1 MIAKINLDGKE
12 HMAIVLD
19 ETFTFEYIS
28 KFRKSL
34 NSYMQT
40 MEAHLDSK
48 GCDYTL
54 HEDNYYLHVLMGEMD
69 FTEEQLFDMLNS
81 YYEGKY
87 HGKNAEKKL
96 CEIYI

>member
-12 HMAIVLD
+12 HMAIVFD

-28 KFRKSL
+28 KFRKAI

-40 MEAHLDSK
+40 TEAHLDSK
-48 GCDYTL
+48 DCDYTL
-54 HEDNYYLHVLMGEMD
+54 HEDNYYLHVLMQEMD
-69 FTEEQLFDMLNS
+69 FTEDQIFAMLNS
-81 YYEGKY
+81 YYDGK
-87 HGKNAEKKL
+87 HNSENTEKKL

>member
-12 HMAIVLD
+12 RMAIVFD
-19 ETFTFEYIS
+19 ETFTFEYIP
-28 KFRKSL
+28 KFRQAI

-40 MEAHLDSK
+40 TEAHLDSK
-48 GCDYTL
+48 GGDYTL
-54 HEDNYYLHVLMGEMD
+54 HEDNYCLHVLMQEMD
-69 FTEEQLFDMLNS
+69 FTEEQFFDMLNL

-87 HGKNAEKKL
+87 NNRTEEKKL

>member
-19 ETFTFEYIS
+19 ETFTFEYIA
-28 KFRKSL
+28 KFRQAI

-40 MEAHLDSK
+40 TEAHLDSK
-48 GCDYTL
+48 GCDYIR
-54 HEDNYYLHVLMGEMD
+54 HEDNYYLHVLMQEMD
-69 FTEEQLFDMLNS
+69 FTENQIFAMLNS
-81 YYEGKY
+81 YYDGKY
-87 HGKNAEKKL
+87 SKNAEKKP

>member
-40 MEAHLDSK
+40 MEAHLDSE
-48 GCDYTL
+48 GCDCTL

-69 FTEEQLFDMLNS
+69 FTEDQLFDMLNS

-87 HGKNAEKKL
+87 HSKNTEKKL

>member
-12 HMAIVLD
+12 HMAIVFD

-28 KFRKSL
+28 KFRKAI

-40 MEAHLDSK
+40 TEGHFDSK
-48 GCDYTL
+48 GCDYTH
-54 HEDNYYLHVLMGEMD
+54 HEDNYYLHVLMEEMD
-69 FTEEQLFDMLNS
+69 FTESQIFDMLNL
-81 YYEGKY
+81 YYQDKY
-87 HGKNAEKKL
+87 NKNKAEKKL

>member
-12 HMAIVLD
+12 RMAIVFD

-28 KFRKSL
+28 KFRQAI

-40 MEAHLDSK
+40 TEAHLDSK

-54 HEDNYYLHVLMGEMD
+54 HEDNYYLHVLMNEMD
-69 FTEEQLFDMLNS
+69 FTENQIFSKLNL
-81 YYEGKY
+81 YYNGK
-87 HGKNAEKKL
+87 HDNGKPEKKL

>member
-19 ETFTFEYIS
+19 ETFTFEYIT
-28 KFRKSL
+28 KFRKAI

-40 MEAHLDSK
+40 TEAHLDSN
-48 GCDYTL
+48 GCDYTQ
-54 HEDNYYLHVLMGEMD
+54 HEDNYYLHVLMNEMD
-69 FTEEQLFDMLNS
+69 FTEEQIFDMLNS

-87 HGKNAEKKL
+87 NNRTAEKKL